1 MQHLCISQMYDGA
14 RGTYRPLLSGHGG
27 GRDASKN
34 NQATTDAHATQHPNN
49 QSFERGEHWLWCF
62 IDDVAMELGP

>member
-1 MQHLCISQMYDGA
+1 MRYLCISQMYDGA

-34 NQATTDAHATQHPNN
+34 KQATTDVHATQHLII
-49 QSFERGEHWLWCF
+49 QSFERGENWLWCF
-62 IDDVAMELGP
+62 IDGVAMELGP